1 MCISTFFR
9 NLTGVEAISK
19 FVFDFDV
26 NGYSNIVCPD
36 SIPGRYTAGYWVST
50 ISGNKITYDFIDSL
64 NTGKGDFDGTPNSCL
79 EYQFCFDLIPL
90 SNSPQFTNIDV
101 QMNSDNKGAPYSGTL
116 NQGCCPSTIPNCHGS
131 GSGGGGG
138 GGGHAFGFGVYDPG
152 TSLPIELLN
161 FEIVKNESKI
171 NIQWSTASETNND
184 YFSVEKSKNS
194 FDWTVVKI
202 IPGAGN
208 STVTKKY
215 ETVDSEPYS
224 GISYYRL
231 KQTDYDGKFSYPA
244 IKSIM
249 NEAQPVFNIY
259 PNPAIDQVTI
269 EYENNGK
276 YEISLFSNFGNKTS
290 IPISIEAGKTL
301 LHTSELEQGIYFLFI
316 YQKNEMI
323 KKEIISI
330 MK

>member
-1 MCISTFFR
+1 MTR
-9 NLTGVEAISK
+9 E
-19 FVFDFDV
+19 
-26 NGYSNIVCPD
+26 
-36 SIPGRYTAGYWVST
+36 
-50 ISGNKITYDFIDSL
+50 
-64 NTGKGDFDGTPNSCL
+64 
-79 EYQFCFDLIPL
+79 Q
-90 SNSPQFTNIDV
+90 
-101 QMNSDNKGAPYSGTL
+101 
-116 NQGCCPSTIPNCHGS
+116 
-131 GSGGGGG
+131 
-138 GGGHAFGFGVYDPG
+138 
-152 TSLPIELLN
+152 LPIELLN

-215 ETVDSEPYS
+215 ETVDAEPYS

-276 YEISLFSNFGNKTS
+276 YEISLSRISEIKHRSQFQSKPEKQYCTHQNSDKEFTS
-290 IPISIEAGKTL
+290 YLSTKR
-301 LHTSELEQGIYFLFI
+301 
-316 YQKNEMI
+316 
-323 KKEIISI
+323 